1 MLISLAVYTFQ
12 HAGVLSQS
20 YEDKLRIDSL
30 NMYNNKFT
38 AFEKDLSAQDMVT
51 LINLIKEQNRKNTYE
66 NRENIALQI
75 DARMIDVEDYEEQKK
90 IELMENSSTQ
100 GQTDIDANYEY
111 ILTSDK
117 YNEEGYIVKLRFRTK

>member
-90 IELMENSSTQ
+90 IELMENSATQ